1 MSLPSSTA
9 SRRDAARSPF
19 LYALYGAA
27 ASLAV
32 AALVAFWL
40 WPRGGEA
47 AGAPGGPPASE
58 FAFGPAAVEV
68 VEAVETIVA
77 EPVRLLGS
85 AVPVRQAVVASEVD
99 GLVNQVLVDEG
110 DRVANGAVLAS
121 LDTTTVELD
130 LAAARANRDEA
141 AARLVRFE
149 SELGRLTSLLERG
162 AISERE
168 LEQALADRDAQ
179 VQAVSR
185 FESEAAR
192 LEELIT
198 RARIVAPFAGQV
210 SEVHT
215 ELGEWTARGGPVVTL
230 MDLSRVE
237 VTVQVPE
244 RYVSQVEEAR
254 RANVEVPVE
263 FDALAGRY
271 TGRVKAVVPQANP
284 QTRTF
289 PVIVSVDNADGRI
302 RGGMFARVLA
312 QVGEPV
318 PIVLVPKDAL
328 VLRSGRT
335 FVFRVAPAAPAGGAG
350 QGGAPQGGAPAVS
363 GDSQGSTPGGAE
375 EQAGATRGPA
385 PGAAGDPGGSAAGS
399 GQAPRPVEELEV
411 EIGSGYG
418 AWQAVRGGVR
428 GGDLVVVR
436 GNESLQ
442 PGAQVIVAG
451 YAEIAPPPAPSE
463 TVPMGANRGGGRG
476 EGDQGGGD
484 RGGADR

>member
-1 MSLPSSTA
+1 MSLLSSTT
-9 SRRDAARSPF
+9 SGRDAARSPF

-32 AALVAFWL
+32 VAIFAIWL
-40 WPRGGEA
+40 WPRGGDAGGA
-47 AGAPGGPPASE
+47 AGGPPAGG

-68 VEAVETIVA
+68 VEAVETIAA
-77 EPVRLLGS
+77 EPVELLGS
-85 AVPVRQAVVASEVD
+85 TVPVRQAVVASEVD
-99 GLVNQVLVDEG
+99 GLVDQVLIDEG
-110 DRVANGAVLAS
+110 DRVARGAVLAR
-121 LDTTTVELD
+121 LDTTTVVLD

-149 SELGRLTSLLERG
+149 QELARLASLRERG

-168 LEQALADRDAQ
+168 LEQAIADRDAQ
-179 VQAVSR
+179 AQAVNR
-185 FESEAAR
+185 FGSEAAR
-192 LEELIT
+192 LEELIAS
-198 RARIVAPFAGQV
+198 ARIVAPFAGQV

-244 RYVSQVEEAR
+244 RYVSQVEAAR

-263 FDALAGRY
+263 FDALSERY
-271 TGRVKAVVPQANP
+271 TGRIKAVVPQANP

-335 FVFRVAPAAPAGGAG
+335 FVFRVAPAAAPGGGEG
-350 QGGAPQGGAPAVS
+350 QGGA
-363 GDSQGSTPGGAE
+363 
-375 EQAGATRGPA
+375 TRGSA
-385 PGAAGDPGGSAAGS
+385 PGDPGGSAAGA
-399 GQAPRPVEELEV
+399 GQAPRPVEEIEV

-442 PGAQVIVAG
+442 PGAQVIIAG

-463 TVPMGANRGGGRG
+463 SVPMGANRGG
-476 EGDQGGGD
+476 D
-484 RGGADR
+484 R

>member
-9 SRRDAARSPF
+9 SGRDAARSPF

-32 AALVAFWL
+32 VAIFAIWL
-40 WPRGGEA
+40 WPRGGDA
-47 AGAPGGPPASE
+47 AGVAGGPPAGG

-68 VEAVETIVA
+68 VEAVEMIAA
-77 EPVRLLGS
+77 EPVELLGS
-85 AVPVRQAVVASEVD
+85 TVPVRQAVVASEVD
-99 GLVNQVLVDEG
+99 GLVDRVLVDEG
-110 DRVANGAVLAS
+110 DRVARGAVLAS
-121 LDTTTVELD
+121 LDTTTVVLD

-149 SELGRLTSLLERG
+149 QELARLASLRERG

-168 LEQALADRDAQ
+168 LEQAVADRDAQ
-179 VQAVSR
+179 AQAVSR
-185 FESEAAR
+185 FGSEAAR
-192 LEELIT
+192 LEELIAS
-198 RARIVAPFAGQV
+198 ARIVAPFAGQV

-244 RYVSQVEEAR
+244 RYVSQVEQAR

-263 FDALAGRY
+263 FDALSERY
-271 TGRVKAVVPQANP
+271 TGRIKAVVPQANA

-335 FVFRVAPAAPAGGAG
+335 FVFRVGAAAAPGGG
-350 QGGAPQGGAPAVS
+350 EGRGGAPQGAAPTVP
-363 GDSQGSTPGGAE
+363 GDSQGAPPGGGE
-375 EQAGATRGPA
+375 EQAGASQGSA
-385 PGAAGDPGGSAAGS
+385 PGAAGDPGGSPAGS
-399 GQAPRPVEELEV
+399 GQAPRPVEEIEV

-442 PGAQVIVAG
+442 PGAQVIIAG
-451 YAEIAPPPAPSE
+451 HAEIAPPPAPSA
-463 TVPMGANRGGGRG
+463 TVPMGANRGG
-476 EGDQGGGD
+476 D
-484 RGGADR
+484 R

>member
-9 SRRDAARSPF
+9 SGRDAARSPF
-19 LYALYGAA
+19 LYALYGAV
-27 ASLAV
+27 ASLVV

-47 AGAPGGPPASE
+47 AGAPAGPPAE
-58 FAFGPAAVEV
+58 GFAFGPAAVEV
-68 VEAVETIVA
+68 VEAVESIVA

-85 AVPVRQAVVASEVD
+85 AVPVREAVVASEVD

-110 DRVANGAVLAS
+110 DRVARGAVLAS

-149 SELGRLTSLLERG
+149 SELARLTSLLERG

-179 VQAVSR
+179 AQAVSR
-185 FESEAAR
+185 FRSEAAR
-192 LEELIT
+192 LEELIAS
-198 RARIVAPFAGQV
+198 ARIVAPFAGQV

-289 PVIVSVDNADGRI
+289 PVIVTVDNADGRI

-335 FVFRVAPAAPAGGAG
+335 FVFRVAPVAPAGGA
-350 QGGAPQGGAPAVS
+350 
-363 GDSQGSTPGGAE
+363 
-375 EQAGATRGPA
+375 A
-385 PGAAGDPGGSAAGS
+385 PGA

-463 TVPMGANRGGGRG
+463 TVPMGVNRGGGQPGVDQGRG
-476 EGDQGGGD
+476 DQGRGDQGRGDQGGGGD
-484 RGGADR
+484 R